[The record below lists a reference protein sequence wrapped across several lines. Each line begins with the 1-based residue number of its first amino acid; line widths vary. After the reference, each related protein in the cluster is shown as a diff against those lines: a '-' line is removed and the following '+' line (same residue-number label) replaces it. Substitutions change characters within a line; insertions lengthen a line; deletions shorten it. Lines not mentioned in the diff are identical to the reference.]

1 MIGTSVYLESGNLVQ
16 VYSLM
21 VIVMVPRL
29 KKIRLEIAKK
39 YDFNDYSYWNHTIW
53 FTQKIFMNE

>member
-39 YDFNDYSYWNHTIW
+39 YDFNDYFY
-53 FTQKIFMNE
+53 